1 MCNQYLLVIYL
12 SVIENSAMATRS
24 DAATRDADN
33 RRARLRQ
40 WIDERFGGSQAAFVV
55 AHKLNQGEIS
65 SLLKDKSFGS
75 VKARNL
81 ETLTGMPERYL
92 DDRALQESVPVGV
105 PAFPRDAPQDGYV
118 RLQHLSPQPSMGYG
132 SAICEPVEVVRH
144 LDVLESWVHQKVGS
158 ANYDRI
164 KILTGC
170 GQSMRPTIQDQ
181 DLVFVDVGQ
190 RFIDIPGIYVIDVCG
205 RFLLK
210 RALILSD
217 GTLILKSD
225 NTTEFPDEERID
237 LKKVADTVNVAGRV
251 KAWWTLQQG

>member
-1 MCNQYLLVIYL
+1 MALGARIRYYREKAGLTLEQL
-12 SVIENSAMATRS
+12 SEKSGVDVGTISALENRDSSRSKYATALAQGLGMS
-24 DAATRDADN
+24 LEMLEMEGADHDV
-33 RRARLRQ
+33 ASL
-40 WIDERFGGSQAAFVV
+40 ISGASPQAPA
-55 AHKLNQGEIS
+55 
-65 SLLKDKSFGS
+65 
-75 VKARNL
+75 
-81 ETLTGMPERYL
+81 
-92 DDRALQESVPVGV
+92 PVGV
-105 PAFPRDAPQDGYV
+105 PVSPRDEPQEGYV
-118 RLQHLSPQPSMGYG
+118 RLQHLSPQPSMGPG
-132 SAICEPVEVVRH
+132 TEICEPVEVVRH

-190 RFIDIPGIYVIDVCG
+190 RFIDIPGIYAIDVCG

-225 NTTEFPDEERID
+225 NTAEFPDEERID